1 MARHTFVTESH
12 WGGDE
17 KKTVEILSRS
27 EVEDIA
33 AEAAKGANS
42 GLARRIS
49 SLDRK
54 LAKAVEQAAVAAK
67 DAAEAKE
74 EVKRLVETARETFRE
89 VIEEMLAP
97 HYRLLAQH
105 LGIELPIEVET
116 PKTTTKK
123 RPDEKAEKNKTVT
136 LKKTAAVR
144 RTIEK
149 GGNTC
154 RKK

>member
-1 MARHTFVTESH
+1 MARYTFVTESH

-17 KKTVEILSRS
+17 KKTVEILSRL

-33 AEAAKGANS
+33 AEAAKAANS

-54 LAKAVEQAAVAAK
+54 LTKAAEQVAAAAK
-67 DAAEAKE
+67 DAMAAKE

-105 LGIELPIEVET
+105 LGIEEAELECGGKESTRTRSAVSKMAGAPS
-116 PKTTTKK
+116 KNRNASTK
-123 RPDEKAEKNKTVT
+123 
-136 LKKTAAVR
+136 
-144 RTIEK
+144 
-149 GGNTC
+149 
-154 RKK
+154 RKSR